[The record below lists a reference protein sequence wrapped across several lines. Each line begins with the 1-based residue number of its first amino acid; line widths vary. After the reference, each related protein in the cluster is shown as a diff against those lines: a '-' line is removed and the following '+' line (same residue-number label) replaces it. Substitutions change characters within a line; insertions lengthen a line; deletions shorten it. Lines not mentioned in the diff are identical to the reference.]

1 LTYDKKDTTID
12 FKYVIPLMPLF
23 QQHVFLL
30 HVIVTEIRLGTCLT
44 YLLHLMLFEGRL
56 ARCCIFSLHCMV
68 IEGKALFCVQH
79 EIFYIVAHLWQDIQV
94 STLFIIELYYVL
106 ICPQLKKV
114 FMYVEYVKIM

>member
-1 LTYDKKDTTID
+1 
-12 FKYVIPLMPLF
+12 
-23 QQHVFLL
+23 
-30 HVIVTEIRLGTCLT
+30 
-44 YLLHLMLFEGRL
+44 MLFEGRL
-56 ARCCIFSLHCMV
+56 GRCCIFSLHCMV